1 MLFDDRHHCRLC
13 GIPRF
18 GVEFRECG
26 LRLRPVGRE
35 LGGIARFAVS
45 FEQLTSIFVAKFSS
59 GYTAFALAALR
70 QHQHNGRAFQASS
83 PKL

>member
-1 MLFDDRHHCRLC
+1 MMFDDRHHCRLC
-13 GIPRF
+13 GMPRF
-18 GVEFRECG
+18 GVEFREGG
-26 LRLRPVGRE
+26 LRLRPVARE